1 MAYDPPSNT
10 TFNSRALNTW
20 WLVNAQR
27 GSTISYDVTVNA
39 SATLLAG
46 TKGRLTLQKGTSS
59 DGGVTVTP
67 AASPL
72 KVVNTGYNAGLV
84 NPGGPQT
91 MSVNGPVLTGE
102 YARIVTTNVEGTP
115 TYENPST
122 AVANSA
128 YGWELY
134 NG

>member
-1 MAYDPPSNT
+1 MSYDPPSSST
-10 TFNSRALNTW
+10 RNSRALNTW

-27 GSTISYDVTVNA
+27 GTTISYDVTINA

-46 TKGRLTLQKGTSS
+46 TIGQVTLQTGTSS
-59 DGGVTVTP
+59 DGGVTVTLDS
-67 AASPL
+67 APL
-72 KVVNTGYNAGLV
+72 AVATSGYLAGLA

-91 MSVNGPVLTGE
+91 VKLSGPVPAGS
-102 YARIVTTNVEGTP
+102 YARIVTTNVAGTP
-115 TYENPST
+115 TYTNPST

>member
-1 MAYDPPSNT
+1 MAYDPPSSST
-10 TFNSRALNTW
+10 RNSRALNTW

-27 GSTISYDVTVNA
+27 GSTISYDVTINA

-46 TKGRLTLQKGTSS
+46 TIGQVTLQTGTSS
-59 DGGVTVTP
+59 DGGITVT
-67 AASPL
+67 ADSAPL
-72 KVVNTGYNAGLV
+72 AVATSGYLAGLV

-91 MSVNGPVLTGE
+91 VKLSGPVPTGS
-102 YARIVTTNVEGTP
+102 YARIVSTNVAGTP
-115 TYENPST
+115 TYTNPST
-122 AVANSA
+122 GASNSA